1 MPSAADAEYTP
12 KSFDIDSAAA
22 SYSLLHSS
30 RTTTDIVNST
40 DEDDIV
46 PSSFCGSLPQV
57 VGCNETGTGIM
68 SRLKKAGMKSG
79 EEGED
84 EGNWLIS
91 SLYLCMSPE
100 NFEDEDV
107 NEPVPASL
115 LSDPNRSICI
125 VTTAALPWRTGTAVN
140 PLLRA
145 LYLVRFQKE
154 LQTTQSTRR
163 TGSATLVI
171 PWLESAEEREK
182 LYGFDNRFANGD
194 EGMKEQEEWIRNY
207 SKERCGMYDEAEEL
221 QILFYPAFYLS
232 SFGSIFPKVD
242 LCNFIPSELVDV
254 AILEEPEH
262 LNWFRTPS
270 TNSKTDSEMGYSS
283 HENEDK
289 SVGPKVEVVVSNS
302 EEKDESRVNPE
313 STKAVD
319 VIPKDHTTESKDKF
333 YDKDKSK
340 LGWTHRFRFV
350 VGIVHTNYEE
360 YARQY
365 GIGASLI
372 AAPAI
377 GAVSALTIRA
387 YCHKVI
393 KLSDTLPSFAP
404 GKECTCNV
412 HGVRREFLE
421 GGTVDFKKL
430 VAKGGNNAAP
440 ERNDEPASVYFIGK
454 LVWAKG
460 FNLMLELE
468 DIFRKKHG
476 SYFPIDIYGGGPDE
490 KAVMRA
496 FHGRNHKTPSKR
508 PPPVAQGSMSPTS
521 SDGGVFDP
529 KDLNAALVFSNP
541 TSIKAQT
548 NKMIDQMKRR
558 SVSRHDDD
566 VVAQYLSLGF
576 EVSGISGSVTSV
588 KESRKQ
594 NRQSAD
600 PINILGDLSGKSF
613 DTGMKT
619 THAVY
624 NIADSSIKSILA
636 MSFSKLKRH
645 VKEKKDENE
654 KGEKHHY
661 VFDPPQSRYELRR
674 HPIPAKFPGVV
685 DHSQLK
691 TVPHKIFLNPSTS
704 EVLCTTTAEA
714 LAMGKFAIIPNHPS
728 NDFFLQF
735 SNCLAYDTLS
745 ECADKM
751 KWALEN
757 LPAPLSDDER
767 RMFTWEAANERL
779 ISSSIVSIKEARE
792 WSENGMDKT
801 DARIAYWLSESGE
814 KGHMIKSL
822 FQRKGET
829 PSESVSEE
837 ED

>member
-1 MPSAADAEYTP
+1 MPNASDDDYTP
-12 KSFDIDSAAA
+12 VSFDINSAAA
-22 SYSLLHSS
+22 SSSLLHSS
-30 RTTTDIVNST
+30 RTITEINNST
-40 DEDDIV
+40 DEDIV
-46 PSSFCGSLPQV
+46 PSIFCGSLPQV
-57 VGCNETGTGIM
+57 VGCNEAGAGIM
-68 SRLKKAGMKSG
+68 SRFKKAGMASG
-79 EEGED
+79 EEGEN
-84 EGNWLIS
+84 EGNWLFS
-91 SLYLCMSPE
+91 SLYVCMSPE
-100 NFEDEDV
+100 SFEDEDE

-115 LSDPNRSICI
+115 LSDPERSICV

-154 LQTTQSTRR
+154 LQSTQLTGR
-163 TGSATLVI
+163 TGSVTLVI

-182 LYGFDNRFANGD
+182 LYGFNNRFANGED
-194 EGMKEQEEWIRNY
+194 GMKEQEEWIRNY
-207 SKERCGMYDEAEEL
+207 SKERCGMSDESEKL

-242 LCNFIPSELVDV
+242 LCNFIPAELVDV

-270 TNSKTDSEMGYSS
+270 TVSNSDSEMGDSNYES
-283 HENEDK
+283 EDK
-289 SVGPKVEVVVSNS
+289 SIGPNVEVVVSKS
-302 EEKDESRVNPE
+302 EGKNESGNNPE
-313 STKAVD
+313 SAKSVNVVA
-319 VIPKDHTTESKDKF
+319 KDRTAETKDKRRNLE
-333 YDKDKSK
+333 KSK

-387 YCHKVI
+387 HCHKVI

-412 HGVRREFLE
+412 HGVRHEFLE
-421 GGTVDFKKL
+421 EGTVDFKKIF
-430 VAKGGNNAAP
+430 AKGGSDTAP
-440 ERNDEPASVYFIGK
+440 EGYDEPASVYFIGK
-454 LVWAKG
+454 IVWAKG

-468 DIFRKKHG
+468 DVFRKKYG
-476 SYFPIDIYGGGPDE
+476 SYFPVDIYGGGPDE
-490 KAVMRA
+490 KAVVRA

-508 PPPVAQGSMSPTS
+508 PQPVAQGSMSPTS

-548 NKMIDQMKRR
+548 NDMIDQMKRR

-594 NRQSAD
+594 NKYSAD

-636 MSFSKLKRH
+636 MSFSKLKKH
-645 VKEKKDENE
+645 AKEKKHEND
-654 KGEKHHY
+654 KGDKHHY
-661 VFDPPQSRYELRR
+661 VFDPPLSRYELRR

-714 LAMGKFAIIPNHPS
+714 LAMGKFAIIPRHPS

-757 LPAPLSDDER
+757 LPAPLCDDER

-779 ISSSIVSIKEARE
+779 MSSSIVSIKEARE

-822 FQRKGET
+822 FHRKGEI
-829 PSESVSEE
+829 PSEPTSEE